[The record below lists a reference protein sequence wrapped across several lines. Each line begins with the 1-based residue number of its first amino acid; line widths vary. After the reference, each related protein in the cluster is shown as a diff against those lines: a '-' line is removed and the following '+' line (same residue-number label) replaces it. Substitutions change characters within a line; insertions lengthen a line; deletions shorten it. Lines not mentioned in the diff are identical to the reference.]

1 MDQLY
6 DSGTNCLTLQCWS
19 FRSTCN
25 RVRLHGWVFL
35 PALMLHEPMVMH
47 WFLLSYVTDGADP
60 GNGECLGSNSFI
72 MGFRGQWPHVHI
84 LGSLDLGGTS
94 PVLAKKHHM
103 RLTCSLLWPL
113 NLSFSNM
120 TRLFKADHQARWTHF
135 DWQCFI
141 YFCLSGK
148 HTFW

>member
-1 MDQLY
+1 MTTLHLSSSIAGCSQGVIYSTGLY
-6 DSGTNCLTLQCWS
+6 LCLQRIC
-19 FRSTCN
+19 
-25 RVRLHGWVFL
+25 WVFL

-94 PVLAKKHHM
+94 PVLAKKRHM

-113 NLSFSNM
+113 NLYFPSARKLADWQTQWSTPRLWCKLLSFS
-120 TRLFKADHQARWTHF
+120 
-135 DWQCFI
+135 QCR
-141 YFCLSGK
+141 
-148 HTFW
+148 